1 MRDAEGKR
9 LIVSNTDEIVVDS
22 MRDVERR
29 NSSYHWQTRSD
40 EWMVTRSRRGL
51 GDRCHRSKQLLTNK
65 EFIIISFF
73 CLFLTTII
81 SSSPSWPLLVFDT
94 AIFAPSH
101 HCLYLIQQFLRH
113 PTFACI

>member
-29 NSSYHWQTRSD
+29 NSSYHLQTQSD
-40 EWMVTRSRRGL
+40 EWMVMRSWTFTRSRSRL

-65 EFIIISFF
+65 EFKFFLFVSYYYHIIIS
-73 CLFLTTII
+73 
-81 SSSPSWPLLVFDT
+81 LL
-94 AIFAPSH
+94 AS
-101 HCLYLIQQFLRH
+101 
-113 PTFACI
+113 ACI